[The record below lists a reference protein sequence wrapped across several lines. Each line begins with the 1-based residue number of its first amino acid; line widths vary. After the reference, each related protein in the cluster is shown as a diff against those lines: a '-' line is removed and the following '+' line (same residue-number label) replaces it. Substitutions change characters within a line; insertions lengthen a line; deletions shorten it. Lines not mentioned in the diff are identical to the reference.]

1 MLNDSQAEPSTKGDG
16 GSLMLYM
23 VIERFKNRDAKAV
36 YRRFREK
43 GRMAPDGLAYVESW
57 VETNF
62 DRCFQLMECGDGRLL
77 EQWAAHWRDLV
88 EFEFVPVRRSKEAV
102 EIIAPEL

>member
-1 MLNDSQAEPSTKGDG
+1 
-16 GSLMLYM
+16 MLYM

-43 GRMAPDGLAYVESW
+43 GRMAPEGLVYLDSW

-62 DRCFQLMECGDGRLL
+62 DRCFQLMECEDSRLL

-88 EFEFVPVRRSKEAV
+88 DFEFVPVRRSKEAA
-102 EIIAPEL
+102 ELISPEL